1 MKFNYLL
8 VTEWSMKFNLPQM
21 LTKTQHYV
29 RTVGSNNNAERAN
42 KETFCIVANHHTR
55 TLVRLRKISTRTL
68 GDIPAINY
76 SNAINEFFD
85 MKSHYNLL
93 FLLLS

>member
-1 MKFNYLL
+1 MKEQF
-8 VTEWSMKFNLPQM
+8 
-21 LTKTQHYV
+21 
-29 RTVGSNNNAERAN
+29 GSSNNAENAN
-42 KETFCIVANHHTR
+42 KEAFRIVTYDHTR

-68 GDIPAINY
+68 DDIPALNY
-76 SNAINEFFD
+76 SNGINEFFD

>member
-1 MKFNYLL
+1 MKFNYQF
-8 VTEWSMKFNLPQM
+8 VTEWS
-21 LTKTQHYV
+21 
-29 RTVGSNNNAERAN
+29 
-42 KETFCIVANHHTR
+42 TR

-76 SNAINEFFD
+76 SNGINEFFD